1 MTGEEAGVSSVS
13 RVMEA
18 KTADEVLEVICSMK
32 EDRHDVVLTQA
43 LDLWEMEGC
52 PLAAGGCSI
61 IDAENNIASHA
72 QCAQNNN
79 KSSIE
84 SLMSM
89 EINVG

>member
-1 MTGEEAGVSSVS
+1 MA
-13 RVMEA
+13 A
-18 KTADEVLEVICSMK
+18 KTPDEVLDIISSMK
-32 EDRHDVVLTQA
+32 EERQDAVLTQA
-43 LDLWEMEGC
+43 LDLWEMDGC

-84 SLMSM
+84 SRLSM